1 MILKWVYLM
10 SNKRVVIT
18 GYGIVSCIGNN
29 KREVLTSLK
38 EVKSGISYC
47 KEYEEMGMRSHV
59 HGKPTVN
66 IEENVD
72 RKILRFMGEGAA
84 YNYIAMREAIEH
96 SGLDESLVSNINTG
110 IVMGQGGPSTYQLQ
124 QAFDIAREKGVKKI
138 GPYMVTRGMASGNSA
153 TLATPFKIK
162 GVNYS
167 ISSACSTS
175 LHCIGNAYDLIRH
188 GQQEIVFAGGG
199 EETHWTMSILF
210 DAMGALS
217 SKYNDTP
224 QIASRAYDADRDGF
238 VIGGGAGVVV
248 VESLDSAKS
257 RGANIIAEI
266 QGFGQTSDGYDM
278 VQPSGEGAVR
288 CMNMATQGR
297 TVDYINAHGTSTPAG
312 DMIELKGIREVF
324 GDNVPPISST
334 KSLTGHSLGATGVQE
349 AVYSLLMMEN
359 NFMVE
364 SANISTL
371 DEHAEGMNILRENK
385 NDVTINSI
393 LSNSF
398 GFGGTNASIYITSFN
413 D

>member
-1 MILKWVYLM
+1 M
-10 SNKRVVIT
+10 SNKRVVVT
-18 GYGIVSCIGNN
+18 GYGIVSCIGDN
-29 KREVLTSLK
+29 KKEVLQSLRD
-38 EVKSGISYC
+38 VKSGISHC
-47 KEYEEMGMRSHV
+47 KEYEELGMRSHV
-59 HGKPTVN
+59 HGKPKIN

-84 YNYIAMREAIEH
+84 YNYIAMKEAIEH
-96 SGLDESLVSNINTG
+96 SGLDEELISNVNTG
-110 IVMGQGGPSTYQLQ
+110 LVMGSGGPSTYQLQ

-138 GPYMVTRGMASGNSA
+138 GPYMVTRTMASGNSA

-217 SKYNDTP
+217 SKYNETP
-224 QIASRAYDADRDGF
+224 KVASRAYDSSRDGF
-238 VIGGGAGVVV
+238 VIGGGAGVLV
-248 VESLDSAKS
+248 VESLDSAKA
-257 RGANIIAEI
+257 RGANIVAEI

-288 CMNMATQGR
+288 CMQMATQGR
-297 TVDYINAHGTSTPAG
+297 PVDYINAHGTSTPVG
-312 DMIELKGIREVF
+312 DMIELQGIKEVF
-324 GDNVPPISST
+324 GDKVPPTSST

-359 NFMVE
+359 DFMVE
-364 SANISTL
+364 SANITNL
-371 DEHAEGMNILRENK
+371 DEKAEGMNILLENK
-385 NDVTINSI
+385 NDIKINSI

-398 GFGGTNASIYITSFN
+398 GFGGTNASIYLTSFN
-413 D
+413 E

>member
-1 MILKWVYLM
+1 M
-10 SNKRVVIT
+10 SNKRVVVT
-18 GYGIVSCIGNN
+18 GYGIVSCIGDN
-29 KREVLTSLK
+29 KKEVLQSLRD
-38 EVKSGISYC
+38 VKSGISHC
-47 KEYEEMGMRSHV
+47 KEYEELGMRSHV
-59 HGKPTVN
+59 HGKPKIN

-84 YNYIAMREAIEH
+84 YNYIAMKEAIEH
-96 SGLDESLVSNINTG
+96 SGLDEELISNVNTG
-110 IVMGQGGPSTYQLQ
+110 LVMGSGGPSTYQLQ

-138 GPYMVTRGMASGNSA
+138 GPYMVTRTMASGNSA

-217 SKYNDTP
+217 SKYNETP
-224 QIASRAYDADRDGF
+224 EVASRAYDSSRDGF
-238 VIGGGAGVVV
+238 VIGGGAGVLV
-248 VESLDSAKS
+248 VESLDSAKA
-257 RGANIIAEI
+257 RGANIVAEI

-288 CMNMATQGR
+288 CMKMATQGR
-297 TVDYINAHGTSTPAG
+297 PVDYINAHGTSTPVG
-312 DMIELKGIREVF
+312 DMIELQGIKEVF
-324 GDNVPPISST
+324 GDNIPPTSST

-359 NFMVE
+359 DFMVE
-364 SANISTL
+364 SANITNL
-371 DEHAEGMNILRENK
+371 DEKAEGMNILLENK
-385 NDVTINSI
+385 NDIKINSI

-398 GFGGTNASIYITSFN
+398 GFGGTNASIYLTSFN
-413 D
+413 E

>member
-1 MILKWVYLM
+1 M
-10 SNKRVVIT
+10 SDKRVVVT
-18 GYGIVSCIGNN
+18 GYGIVSCIGDN
-29 KREVLTSLK
+29 KKEVLQSLRD
-38 EVKSGISYC
+38 VKSGISHC
-47 KEYEEMGMRSHV
+47 KEYEELGMRSHV
-59 HGKPTVN
+59 HGKPKIN

-84 YNYIAMREAIEH
+84 YNYIAMKEAIEH
-96 SGLDESLVSNINTG
+96 SGLDEGLISNVNTG
-110 IVMGQGGPSTYQLQ
+110 LVMGSGGPSTYQLQ

-138 GPYMVTRGMASGNSA
+138 GPYMVTRTMASGNSA

-217 SKYNDTP
+217 SKYNETP
-224 QIASRAYDADRDGF
+224 EVASRAYDSSRDGF
-238 VIGGGAGVVV
+238 VIGGGAGVLV
-248 VESLDSAKS
+248 VESLDSAKA
-257 RGANIIAEI
+257 RGANIVAEI

-288 CMNMATQGR
+288 CMQMATQGR
-297 TVDYINAHGTSTPAG
+297 PVDYINAHGTSTPVG
-312 DMIELKGIREVF
+312 DMIELQGIKEVF
-324 GDNVPPISST
+324 GDSIPPTSST

-359 NFMVE
+359 DFLVE
-364 SANISTL
+364 SANITNL
-371 DEHAEGMNILRENK
+371 DEKAEGMNILLENK
-385 NDVTINSI
+385 NDIKINSI

-398 GFGGTNASIYITSFN
+398 GFGGTNASIYLTSFN
-413 D
+413 E

>member
-1 MILKWVYLM
+1 M
-10 SNKRVVIT
+10 SNKRVVVT
-18 GYGIVSCIGNN
+18 GYGIVSCIGDN
-29 KREVLTSLK
+29 KKEVLQSLRD
-38 EVKSGISYC
+38 VKSGISHC
-47 KEYEEMGMRSHV
+47 KEYEELGMRSHV
-59 HGKPTVN
+59 HGKPKIN

-84 YNYIAMREAIEH
+84 YNYIAMKEAIEH
-96 SGLDESLVSNINTG
+96 SGLDEELISNVNTG
-110 IVMGQGGPSTYQLQ
+110 LVMGSGGPSTYQLQ

-138 GPYMVTRGMASGNSA
+138 GPYMVTRTMASGNSA

-217 SKYNDTP
+217 SKYNETP
-224 QIASRAYDADRDGF
+224 EVASRAYDSSRDGF
-238 VIGGGAGVVV
+238 VIGGGAGVLV
-248 VESLDSAKS
+248 VESLDSAKA
-257 RGANIIAEI
+257 RGANIVAEI

-288 CMNMATQGR
+288 CMQMATQGR
-297 TVDYINAHGTSTPAG
+297 PVDYINAHGTSTPVG
-312 DMIELKGIREVF
+312 DMIELQGIKEVF
-324 GDNVPPISST
+324 GDKVPPTSST

-359 NFMVE
+359 DFMVE
-364 SANISTL
+364 SANITNL
-371 DEHAEGMNILRENK
+371 DEKAEGMNILLENK
-385 NDVTINSI
+385 NDIKINSI

-398 GFGGTNASIYITSFN
+398 GFGGTNASIYLTRFN
-413 D
+413 E

>member
-1 MILKWVYLM
+1 M
-10 SNKRVVIT
+10 SNKRVVVT
-18 GYGIVSCIGNN
+18 GYGIVSCIGDN
-29 KREVLTSLK
+29 KKEVLQSLRD
-38 EVKSGISYC
+38 VKSGISHC
-47 KEYEEMGMRSHV
+47 KEYEELGMRSHI
-59 HGKPTVN
+59 HGKPKIN

-84 YNYIAMREAIEH
+84 YNYIAMKEAIEH
-96 SGLDESLVSNINTG
+96 SGLDERLISNVNTG
-110 IVMGQGGPSTYQLQ
+110 LVMGSGGPSTYQLQ

-138 GPYMVTRGMASGNSA
+138 GPYMVTRTMASGNSA

-217 SKYNDTP
+217 SKYNATP
-224 QIASRAYDADRDGF
+224 EVASRAYDSSRDGF
-238 VIGGGAGVVV
+238 VIGGGAGVLV
-248 VESLDSAKS
+248 VESLDSAKA
-257 RGANIIAEI
+257 RGANIVAEI

-288 CMNMATQGR
+288 CMQMATQGR
-297 TVDYINAHGTSTPAG
+297 PVDYINAHGTSTPVG
-312 DMIELKGIREVF
+312 DMIELKGIKEVF
-324 GDNVPPISST
+324 GDNIPPTSST

-359 NFMVE
+359 DFMVE
-364 SANISTL
+364 SANITNL
-371 DEHAEGMNILRENK
+371 DEKAEGMNILLENK
-385 NDVTINSI
+385 NDIKINSI

-398 GFGGTNASIYITSFN
+398 GFGGTNASIYLTSFN
-413 D
+413 E

>member
-1 MILKWVYLM
+1 M

-18 GYGIVSCIGNN
+18 GYGIVSCIGDN
-29 KREVLTSLK
+29 KKEVLQSLK
-38 EVKSGISYC
+38 DVKSGISHC
-47 KEYEEMGMRSHV
+47 EEYEELGMRSHV
-59 HGKPTVN
+59 HGKPKIN

-84 YNYIAMREAIEH
+84 YNYIAMKEAIEH
-96 SGLDESLVSNINTG
+96 SGLDETLISNVNTG
-110 IVMGQGGPSTYQLQ
+110 LVMGSGGPSTFQLQ

-138 GPYMVTRGMASGNSA
+138 GPYMVTRTMASGNSA

-175 LHCIGNAYDLIRH
+175 LHCIGNAFVLIRH

-217 SKYNDTP
+217 SKYNETP
-224 QIASRAYDADRDGF
+224 EVASRAYDSSRDGF
-238 VIGGGAGVVV
+238 VIGGGAGVLV
-248 VESLDSAKS
+248 VESLDSAKT
-257 RGANIIAEI
+257 RGANIVAEI

-297 TVDYINAHGTSTPAG
+297 PVDYINAHGTSTPVG

-324 GDNVPPISST
+324 GDNVPPTSST

-359 NFMVE
+359 DFMVE
-364 SANISTL
+364 SANISNL
-371 DEHAEGMNILRENK
+371 DEKAEGMNILRENK
-385 NDVTINSI
+385 NDVKINSI

-398 GFGGTNASIYITSFN
+398 GFGGTNASIYLTSYN

>member
-1 MILKWVYLM
+1 M

-18 GYGIVSCIGNN
+18 GYGIVSCIGDN
-29 KREVLTSLK
+29 KKEVLQSLK
-38 EVKSGISYC
+38 DVKSGISHC
-47 KEYEEMGMRSHV
+47 EEYEELGMRSHV
-59 HGKPTVN
+59 HGKPKIN

-84 YNYIAMREAIEH
+84 YNYIAMKEAIEH
-96 SGLDESLVSNINTG
+96 SGLDETLISNVNTG
-110 IVMGQGGPSTYQLQ
+110 LVMGSGGPSTFQLQ

-138 GPYMVTRGMASGNSA
+138 GPYMVTRTMASGNSA

-217 SKYNDTP
+217 SKYNETP
-224 QIASRAYDADRDGF
+224 EVASRAYDSSRDGF
-238 VIGGGAGVVV
+238 VIGGGAGVLV
-248 VESLDSAKS
+248 VESLDSAKT
-257 RGANIIAEI
+257 RGANIVAEI

-297 TVDYINAHGTSTPAG
+297 PVDYINAHGTSTPVG

-324 GDNVPPISST
+324 GDSVPPTSST

-359 NFMVE
+359 DFMVE
-364 SANISTL
+364 SANISNL
-371 DEHAEGMNILRENK
+371 DEKAKGMNILRENK
-385 NDVTINSI
+385 NDVKINSI

-398 GFGGTNASIYITSFN
+398 GFGGTNASIYLTSYN

>member
-1 MILKWVYLM
+1 M
-10 SNKRVVIT
+10 SNKRVVVT
-18 GYGIVSCIGNN
+18 GYGIVSCIGDN
-29 KREVLTSLK
+29 KKEVLQSLRD
-38 EVKSGISYC
+38 VKSGISHC
-47 KEYEEMGMRSHV
+47 KEYEELGMRSHV
-59 HGKPTVN
+59 HGKPKIN

-84 YNYIAMREAIEH
+84 YNYIAMKEAIEH
-96 SGLDESLVSNINTG
+96 SGLDEELISNVNTG
-110 IVMGQGGPSTYQLQ
+110 LVMGSGGPSTYQLQ

-138 GPYMVTRGMASGNSA
+138 GPYMVTRTMASGNSA

-217 SKYNDTP
+217 SKYNETP
-224 QIASRAYDADRDGF
+224 EVASRAYDSSRDGF
-238 VIGGGAGVVV
+238 VIGGGAGVLV
-248 VESLDSAKS
+248 VESLDSAKA
-257 RGANIIAEI
+257 RGANIVAEI

-288 CMNMATQGR
+288 CMQMATQGR
-297 TVDYINAHGTSTPAG
+297 PVDYINAHGTSTPVG
-312 DMIELKGIREVF
+312 DMIELQGIKEVF
-324 GDNVPPISST
+324 GDKIPPTSST

-359 NFMVE
+359 DFMVE
-364 SANISTL
+364 SANISNL
-371 DEHAEGMNILRENK
+371 DEKAEGMNILLENK
-385 NDVTINSI
+385 NDIKINSI

-398 GFGGTNASIYITSFN
+398 GFGGTNASIYLTSFN
-413 D
+413 E

>member
-1 MILKWVYLM
+1 M

-18 GYGIVSCIGNN
+18 GYGIVSCIGDN
-29 KREVLTSLK
+29 KKEVLQSLK
-38 EVKSGISYC
+38 DVRSGISHC
-47 KEYEEMGMRSHV
+47 KEYEELGMRSHV
-59 HGKPTVN
+59 HGKPKIN

-84 YNYIAMREAIEH
+84 YNYIAMKEAIEH
-96 SGLDESLVSNINTG
+96 SGLGEELISSVNTG
-110 IVMGQGGPSTYQLQ
+110 LVMGSGGPSTYQLQ

-138 GPYMVTRGMASGNSA
+138 GPYMVTRTMASGNSA

-217 SKYNDTP
+217 SKYNETP
-224 QIASRAYDADRDGF
+224 EVASRAYDSSRDGF
-238 VIGGGAGVVV
+238 VIGGGAGVLV
-248 VESLDSAKS
+248 VESLDSAKA
-257 RGANIIAEI
+257 RGANIVAEI

-288 CMNMATQGR
+288 CMQMATQGR
-297 TVDYINAHGTSTPAG
+297 PVDYINAHGTSTPVG
-312 DMIELKGIREVF
+312 DMIELQGIKEVF
-324 GDNVPPISST
+324 GDKVPPTSST

-359 NFMVE
+359 DFMVE
-364 SANISTL
+364 SANITNL
-371 DEHAEGMNILRENK
+371 DEKAEGMNILLENK
-385 NDVTINSI
+385 NDIKINSI

-398 GFGGTNASIYITSFN
+398 GFGGTNASIYLTSFN
-413 D
+413 E

>member
-1 MILKWVYLM
+1 M
-10 SNKRVVIT
+10 SNKRVVVT
-18 GYGIVSCIGNN
+18 GYGIVSCIGDN
-29 KREVLTSLK
+29 KKEVLQSLRD
-38 EVKSGISYC
+38 VKSGISHC
-47 KEYEEMGMRSHV
+47 KEYEELGMRSHV
-59 HGKPTVN
+59 HGKPKIN

-84 YNYIAMREAIEH
+84 YNYIAMKEAIEH
-96 SGLDESLVSNINTG
+96 SGLDEELISNVNTG
-110 IVMGQGGPSTYQLQ
+110 LVMGSGGPSTYQLQ

-138 GPYMVTRGMASGNSA
+138 GPYMVTRTMASGNSA

-217 SKYNDTP
+217 SKYNETP
-224 QIASRAYDADRDGF
+224 EVASRAYDSSRDGF
-238 VIGGGAGVVV
+238 VIGGGAGVLV
-248 VESLDSAKS
+248 VESLDSAKA
-257 RGANIIAEI
+257 RGANIVAEI

-288 CMNMATQGR
+288 CMQMATQGR
-297 TVDYINAHGTSTPAG
+297 PVDYINAHGTSTPVG
-312 DMIELKGIREVF
+312 DMIELQGIKEVF
-324 GDNVPPISST
+324 GDKVPPTSST

-359 NFMVE
+359 DFMVE
-364 SANISTL
+364 SANISNL
-371 DEHAEGMNILRENK
+371 DEKAEGMNILLENK
-385 NDVTINSI
+385 NDIKINSI

-398 GFGGTNASIYITSFN
+398 GFGGTNASIYLTSFN
-413 D
+413 E

>member
-1 MILKWVYLM
+1 M
-10 SNKRVVIT
+10 SNKRVVVT
-18 GYGIVSCIGNN
+18 GYGIVSCIGDN
-29 KREVLTSLK
+29 KKEVLQSLRD
-38 EVKSGISYC
+38 VKSGISHC
-47 KEYEEMGMRSHV
+47 KEYEELGMRSHV
-59 HGKPTVN
+59 HGKPKIN

-84 YNYIAMREAIEH
+84 YNYIAMKEAIEH
-96 SGLDESLVSNINTG
+96 SGLDEELISNVNTG
-110 IVMGQGGPSTYQLQ
+110 LVMGSGGPSTYQLQ

-138 GPYMVTRGMASGNSA
+138 GPYMVTRTMASGNSA

-217 SKYNDTP
+217 SKYNETP
-224 QIASRAYDADRDGF
+224 EVASRAYDSSRDGF
-238 VIGGGAGVVV
+238 VIGGGAGVLV
-248 VESLDSAKS
+248 VESLDSAKA
-257 RGANIIAEI
+257 RGANIVAEI

-288 CMNMATQGR
+288 CMQMATQGR
-297 TVDYINAHGTSTPAG
+297 PVDYINAHGTSTPVG
-312 DMIELKGIREVF
+312 DMIELQGIKEVF
-324 GDNVPPISST
+324 GDKVPPTSST

-359 NFMVE
+359 DFMVE
-364 SANISTL
+364 SANITNL
-371 DEHAEGMNILRENK
+371 DEKAEGMNILLENK
-385 NDVTINSI
+385 NDIKINSI

-398 GFGGTNASIYITSFN
+398 GFGGTNASIYLTSFN
-413 D
+413 E

>member
-1 MILKWVYLM
+1 M
-10 SNKRVVIT
+10 SNKRVVVT
-18 GYGIVSCIGNN
+18 GYGIVSCIGDN
-29 KREVLTSLK
+29 KKEVLQSLRD
-38 EVKSGISYC
+38 VKSGISHC
-47 KEYEEMGMRSHV
+47 KEYEELGMRSHV
-59 HGKPTVN
+59 HGKPKIN

-84 YNYIAMREAIEH
+84 YNYIAMKEAIEH
-96 SGLDESLVSNINTG
+96 SGLDEELISNVNTG
-110 IVMGQGGPSTYQLQ
+110 LVMGSGGPSTYQLQ

-138 GPYMVTRGMASGNSA
+138 GPYMVTRTMASGNSA

-217 SKYNDTP
+217 SKYNATP
-224 QIASRAYDADRDGF
+224 EVASRAYDSSRDGF
-238 VIGGGAGVVV
+238 VIGGGAGVLV
-248 VESLDSAKS
+248 VESLDSAKA
-257 RGANIIAEI
+257 RGANIVAEI

-288 CMNMATQGR
+288 CMQMATQGR
-297 TVDYINAHGTSTPAG
+297 PVDYINAHGTSTPVG
-312 DMIELKGIREVF
+312 DMIELQGIKEVF
-324 GDNVPPISST
+324 GDKVPPTSST

-359 NFMVE
+359 DFMVE
-364 SANISTL
+364 SANITNL
-371 DEHAEGMNILRENK
+371 DEKAEGMNILLENK
-385 NDVTINSI
+385 NDIKINSI

-398 GFGGTNASIYITSFN
+398 GFGGTNASIYLTSFN
-413 D
+413 E

>member
-1 MILKWVYLM
+1 
-10 SNKRVVIT
+10 
-18 GYGIVSCIGNN
+18 
-29 KREVLTSLK
+29 
-38 EVKSGISYC
+38 
-47 KEYEEMGMRSHV
+47 MRSHV
-59 HGKPTVN
+59 HGKPSIN
-66 IEENVD
+66 IQENVD

-84 YNYIAMREAIEH
+84 YNYIAMQEAIQH
-96 SGLDESLVSNINTG
+96 SGLDDSLVSNVNTG
-110 IVMGQGGPSTYQLQ
+110 LVMGSGGPSTYQLQ

-138 GPYMVTRGMASGNSA
+138 GPYMVTRTMASGNSA

-217 SKYNDTP
+217 SKYNDNPTK
-224 QIASRAYDADRDGF
+224 ASRAYDSDRDGF
-238 VIGGGAGVVV
+238 VIGGGAGVLV

-257 RGANIIAEI
+257 RGANILAEI

-288 CMNMATQGR
+288 CMQMATEGR
-297 TVDYINAHGTSTPAG
+297 PVDYINSHGTSTPVG

-324 GDNVPPISST
+324 GDNVPPTSST

-364 SANISTL
+364 SANISNL
-371 DEHAEGMNILRENK
+371 DDQAEGMNILRESK
-385 NDVTINSI
+385 KDVKINSI

-398 GFGGTNASIYITSFN
+398 GFGGTNASIYITRYN

>member
-1 MILKWVYLM
+1 M
-10 SNKRVVIT
+10 SNKRVVVT
-18 GYGIVSCIGNN
+18 GYGIVSCIGDN
-29 KREVLTSLK
+29 KKEVLQSLRD
-38 EVKSGISYC
+38 VKSGISHC
-47 KEYEEMGMRSHV
+47 KEYEELGMRSHV
-59 HGKPTVN
+59 HGKPKIN

-84 YNYIAMREAIEH
+84 YNYIAMKEAIEH
-96 SGLDESLVSNINTG
+96 SGLDEDLISNVNTG
-110 IVMGQGGPSTYQLQ
+110 LVMGSGGPSTYQLQ

-138 GPYMVTRGMASGNSA
+138 GPYMVTRTMASGNSA

-217 SKYNDTP
+217 SKYNETP
-224 QIASRAYDADRDGF
+224 EVASRAYDSSRDGF
-238 VIGGGAGVVV
+238 VIGGGAGVLV
-248 VESLDSAKS
+248 VESLDSAKA
-257 RGANIIAEI
+257 RGANIVAEI

-288 CMNMATQGR
+288 CMQMATQGR
-297 TVDYINAHGTSTPAG
+297 PVDYINAHGTSTPVG
-312 DMIELKGIREVF
+312 DMIELQGIKEVF
-324 GDNVPPISST
+324 GDNIPPTSST

-359 NFMVE
+359 DFMVE
-364 SANISTL
+364 SANITNL
-371 DEHAEGMNILRENK
+371 DEKAEGMNILLENK
-385 NDVTINSI
+385 NDIKINSV

-398 GFGGTNASIYITSFN
+398 GFGGTNASIYLTSFN
-413 D
+413 E

>member
-1 MILKWVYLM
+1 M
-10 SNKRVVIT
+10 SNRRVVVT
-18 GYGIVSCIGNN
+18 GYGIVSCIGDN
-29 KREVLTSLK
+29 KKEVLQSLRD
-38 EVKSGISYC
+38 VKSGISHC
-47 KEYEEMGMRSHV
+47 KEYEELGMRSHV
-59 HGKPTVN
+59 HGKPKIN

-84 YNYIAMREAIEH
+84 YNYIAMKEAIEH
-96 SGLDESLVSNINTG
+96 SGLDEELISNVNTG
-110 IVMGQGGPSTYQLQ
+110 LVMGSGGPSTYQLQ

-138 GPYMVTRGMASGNSA
+138 GPYMVTRTMASGNSA

-217 SKYNDTP
+217 SKYNETP
-224 QIASRAYDADRDGF
+224 EVASRAYDSSRDGF
-238 VIGGGAGVVV
+238 VIGGGAGVLV
-248 VESLDSAKS
+248 VESLYSAKA
-257 RGANIIAEI
+257 RGANIVAEI

-288 CMNMATQGR
+288 CMQMATQGR
-297 TVDYINAHGTSTPAG
+297 PVDYINAHGTSTPVG
-312 DMIELKGIREVF
+312 DMIELQGIKEVF
-324 GDNVPPISST
+324 GDSIPPTSST

-359 NFMVE
+359 DFMVE
-364 SANISTL
+364 SANITNL
-371 DEHAEGMNILRENK
+371 DEKAEGMNILLENK
-385 NDVTINSI
+385 NDIKINSI

-398 GFGGTNASIYITSFN
+398 GFGGTNASIYLTSFN
-413 D
+413 E

>member
-1 MILKWVYLM
+1 M
-10 SNKRVVIT
+10 SNKRVVVT
-18 GYGIVSCIGNN
+18 GYGIVSCIGDN
-29 KREVLTSLK
+29 KKEVLQSLRD
-38 EVKSGISYC
+38 VKSGISHC
-47 KEYEEMGMRSHV
+47 KEYEELGMRSHV
-59 HGKPTVN
+59 HGKPKIN

-84 YNYIAMREAIEH
+84 YNYIAMKEAIEH
-96 SGLDESLVSNINTG
+96 SGLDEGLISNVNTG
-110 IVMGQGGPSTYQLQ
+110 LVMGSGGPSTYQLQ

-138 GPYMVTRGMASGNSA
+138 GPYMVTRTMASGNSA

-217 SKYNDTP
+217 SKYNATP
-224 QIASRAYDADRDGF
+224 EVASRAYDSSRDGF
-238 VIGGGAGVVV
+238 VIGGGAGVLV
-248 VESLDSAKS
+248 VESLDSAKA
-257 RGANIIAEI
+257 RGANIVAEI

-288 CMNMATQGR
+288 CMQMATQGR
-297 TVDYINAHGTSTPAG
+297 PVDYINAHGTSTPVG
-312 DMIELKGIREVF
+312 DMIELQGIKDVF
-324 GDNVPPISST
+324 GDKIPPTSST

-359 NFMVE
+359 DFMVE
-364 SANISTL
+364 SANITNL
-371 DEHAEGMNILRENK
+371 DEKAEGMNILLENK
-385 NDVTINSI
+385 NDIKINSI

-398 GFGGTNASIYITSFN
+398 GFGGTNASIYLTSFN
-413 D
+413 E

>member
-1 MILKWVYLM
+1 M
-10 SNKRVVIT
+10 
-18 GYGIVSCIGNN
+18 
-29 KREVLTSLK
+29 
-38 EVKSGISYC
+38 KSGISHC
-47 KEYEEMGMRSHV
+47 EEYEELGMRSHV
-59 HGKPTVN
+59 HGKPKIN

-84 YNYIAMREAIEH
+84 YNYIAMKEAIEH
-96 SGLDESLVSNINTG
+96 SGLDETLISNVNTG
-110 IVMGQGGPSTYQLQ
+110 LVMGSGGPSTFQLQ

-138 GPYMVTRGMASGNSA
+138 GPYMVTRTMASGNSA

-217 SKYNDTP
+217 SKYNKTP
-224 QIASRAYDADRDGF
+224 EVASRAYDSSRDGF
-238 VIGGGAGVVV
+238 VIGGGAGVLV
-248 VESLDSAKS
+248 VESLDSAKT
-257 RGANIIAEI
+257 RGANIVAEI

-297 TVDYINAHGTSTPAG
+297 PVDYINAHGTSTPVG

-324 GDNVPPISST
+324 GDNVPPTSST

-359 NFMVE
+359 DFMVE
-364 SANISTL
+364 SANISNL
-371 DEHAEGMNILRENK
+371 DEKAEGMNILRENK
-385 NDVTINSI
+385 NDVKINSI

-398 GFGGTNASIYITSFN
+398 GFGGTNASIYLTSYN

>member
-1 MILKWVYLM
+1 M
-10 SNKRVVIT
+10 SNKRVVVT
-18 GYGIVSCIGNN
+18 GYGIVSCIGDN
-29 KREVLTSLK
+29 KKEVLQSLRD
-38 EVKSGISYC
+38 VKSGISHC
-47 KEYEEMGMRSHV
+47 KEYEELGMRSHV
-59 HGKPTVN
+59 HGKPKIN

-84 YNYIAMREAIEH
+84 YNYIAMKEAIEH
-96 SGLDESLVSNINTG
+96 SGLDEGLISNVNTG
-110 IVMGQGGPSTYQLQ
+110 LVMGSGGPSTYQLQ

-138 GPYMVTRGMASGNSA
+138 GPYMVTRTMASGNSA

-217 SKYNDTP
+217 SKYNETP
-224 QIASRAYDADRDGF
+224 EVASRAYDSSRDGF
-238 VIGGGAGVVV
+238 VIGGGAGVLV
-248 VESLDSAKS
+248 VESLDSAKA

-288 CMNMATQGR
+288 CMQMATQGR
-297 TVDYINAHGTSTPAG
+297 PVDYINAHGTSTPVG
-312 DMIELKGIREVF
+312 DMIELQGIKEVF
-324 GDNVPPISST
+324 GDKVPPTSST

-359 NFMVE
+359 DFMVE
-364 SANISTL
+364 SANITNL
-371 DEHAEGMNILRENK
+371 DEKAEGMNILLENK
-385 NDVTINSI
+385 NDIKINSI

-398 GFGGTNASIYITSFN
+398 GFGGTNASIYLTSFN
-413 D
+413 E

>member
-1 MILKWVYLM
+1 M
-10 SNKRVVIT
+10 SNKRVVVT
-18 GYGIVSCIGNN
+18 GYGIVSCIGDN
-29 KREVLTSLK
+29 KKEVLQSLRD
-38 EVKSGISYC
+38 VKSGISHC
-47 KEYEEMGMRSHV
+47 KEYEELGMRSHV
-59 HGKPTVN
+59 HGKPKIN

-84 YNYIAMREAIEH
+84 YNYIAMKEAIEH
-96 SGLDESLVSNINTG
+96 SGLDEGLISNVNTG
-110 IVMGQGGPSTYQLQ
+110 LVMGSGGPSTYQLQ

-138 GPYMVTRGMASGNSA
+138 GPYMVTRTMASGNSA

-217 SKYNDTP
+217 SKYNETP
-224 QIASRAYDADRDGF
+224 EVASRAYDSSRDGF
-238 VIGGGAGVVV
+238 VIGGGAGVLV
-248 VESLDSAKS
+248 VESLDSAKA
-257 RGANIIAEI
+257 RGANIVAEI

-288 CMNMATQGR
+288 CMKMATQGR
-297 TVDYINAHGTSTPAG
+297 PVDYINAHGTSTPVG
-312 DMIELKGIREVF
+312 DMIELKGIKEVF
-324 GDNVPPISST
+324 GDNIPPTSST

-359 NFMVE
+359 DFMVE
-364 SANISTL
+364 SANITNL
-371 DEHAEGMNILRENK
+371 DEKAEGMNILLENK
-385 NDVTINSI
+385 NDIKINSI

-398 GFGGTNASIYITSFN
+398 GFGGTNASIYLTSFN
-413 D
+413 E

>member
-1 MILKWVYLM
+1 M
-10 SNKRVVIT
+10 SNKRVVVT
-18 GYGIVSCIGNN
+18 GYGIVSCIGDN
-29 KREVLTSLK
+29 KKEVLQSLRD
-38 EVKSGISYC
+38 VKSGISHC
-47 KEYEEMGMRSHV
+47 KEYEELGMRSHV
-59 HGKPTVN
+59 HGKPKIN

-84 YNYIAMREAIEH
+84 YNYIAMKEAIEH
-96 SGLDESLVSNINTG
+96 SGLDEKLISNVNTG
-110 IVMGQGGPSTYQLQ
+110 LVMGSGGPSTYQLQ

-138 GPYMVTRGMASGNSA
+138 GPYMVTRTMASGNSA

-217 SKYNDTP
+217 SKYNETP
-224 QIASRAYDADRDGF
+224 EVASRAYDSSRDGF
-238 VIGGGAGVVV
+238 VIGGGAGVLV
-248 VESLDSAKS
+248 VESLDSAKA
-257 RGANIIAEI
+257 RGANIVAEI

-288 CMNMATQGR
+288 CMQMATQGR
-297 TVDYINAHGTSTPAG
+297 PVDYINAHGTSTPVG
-312 DMIELKGIREVF
+312 DMIELQGIKEVF
-324 GDNVPPISST
+324 GDSIPPTSST

-359 NFMVE
+359 DFMVE
-364 SANISTL
+364 SANITNL
-371 DEHAEGMNILRENK
+371 DEKAEGMNILLENK
-385 NDVTINSI
+385 NDIKINSI

-398 GFGGTNASIYITSFN
+398 GFGGTNASIYLTCFN
-413 D
+413 E

>member
-1 MILKWVYLM
+1 M
-10 SNKRVVIT
+10 SNKRVVVT
-18 GYGIVSCIGNN
+18 GYGIVSCIGDN
-29 KREVLTSLK
+29 KKEVLQSLRD
-38 EVKSGISYC
+38 VKSGISHC
-47 KEYEEMGMRSHV
+47 KEYEELGMRSHV
-59 HGKPTVN
+59 HGKPKIN

-84 YNYIAMREAIEH
+84 YNYIAMKEAIEH
-96 SGLDESLVSNINTG
+96 SGLDEKLISNVNTG
-110 IVMGQGGPSTYQLQ
+110 LVMGSGGPSTYQLQ

-138 GPYMVTRGMASGNSA
+138 GPYMVTRTMASGNSA

-217 SKYNDTP
+217 SKYNETP
-224 QIASRAYDADRDGF
+224 EVASRAYDSSRDGF
-238 VIGGGAGVVV
+238 VIGGGAGVLV
-248 VESLDSAKS
+248 VESLDSAKA
-257 RGANIIAEI
+257 RGANIVAEI

-288 CMNMATQGR
+288 CMQMATQGR
-297 TVDYINAHGTSTPAG
+297 PVDYINAHGTSTPVG
-312 DMIELKGIREVF
+312 DMIELQGIKEVF
-324 GDNVPPISST
+324 GDNIPPTSST

-359 NFMVE
+359 DFMVE
-364 SANISTL
+364 SANITNL
-371 DEHAEGMNILRENK
+371 DEKAEGMNILLENK
-385 NDVTINSI
+385 NDIKINSI

-398 GFGGTNASIYITSFN
+398 GFGGTNASIYLTSFN
-413 D
+413 E

>member
-1 MILKWVYLM
+1 M
-10 SNKRVVIT
+10 SNKRVVVT
-18 GYGIVSCIGNN
+18 GYGIVSCIGDN
-29 KREVLTSLK
+29 KKEVLQSLRD
-38 EVKSGISYC
+38 VKSGISHC
-47 KEYEEMGMRSHV
+47 KEYEELGMRSHV
-59 HGKPTVN
+59 HGKPKIN

-84 YNYIAMREAIEH
+84 YNYIAMKEAIEH
-96 SGLDESLVSNINTG
+96 SGLDEGLISNVNTG
-110 IVMGQGGPSTYQLQ
+110 LVMGSGGPSTYQLQ

-138 GPYMVTRGMASGNSA
+138 GPYMVTRTMASGNSA

-217 SKYNDTP
+217 SKYNETP
-224 QIASRAYDADRDGF
+224 EVASRAYDSSRDGF
-238 VIGGGAGVVV
+238 VIGGGAGVLV
-248 VESLDSAKS
+248 VESLDSAKA
-257 RGANIIAEI
+257 RGANIVAEI

-288 CMNMATQGR
+288 CMQMATQGR
-297 TVDYINAHGTSTPAG
+297 PVDYINAHGTSTPVG
-312 DMIELKGIREVF
+312 DMIELKGIKEVF
-324 GDNVPPISST
+324 GDKIPPTSST

-359 NFMVE
+359 DFMVE
-364 SANISTL
+364 SANITNL
-371 DEHAEGMNILRENK
+371 DEKAEGMNILLENK
-385 NDVTINSI
+385 NDIKINSI

-398 GFGGTNASIYITSFN
+398 GFGGTNASIYLTSFN
-413 D
+413 E